1 MLLGGIISPL
11 SDVRDCTATSTSA
24 FRFSSV
30 AFSGHY
36 SFRSSLLLI
45 NSSSC
50 SCGATGMEVAEAEAA
65 SMPRETGSTT
75 LSSSSSWS

>member
-11 SDVRDCTATSTSA
+11 SDVRDCTATSTA

-30 AFSGHY
+30 AFSGHF
-36 SFRSSLLLI
+36 SFRSRLLLV

-50 SCGATGMEVAEAEAA
+50 SCGATEMEVADAQAA
-65 SMPRETGSTT
+65 GMPCETGSTT